1 MLAGL
6 DSVTG
11 AKDFV
16 NADHISLTNVKG
28 AYSAVLGEFVAM
40 GMLYH
45 TKKVESFMQKKA
57 EANWAQESVELVS
70 NKTMAII
77 GFGDIGYHCAKVAKM
92 GFGTR
97 VIGLKKRPE
106 MITEE

>member
-1 MLAGL
+1 M
-6 DSVTG
+6 
-11 AKDFV
+11 
-16 NADHISLTNVKG
+16 I
-28 AYSAVLGEFVAM
+28 
-40 GMLYH
+40 
-45 TKKVESFMQKKA
+45 
-57 EANWAQESVELVS
+57 ELRQIELC